1 MQHPQSVSGRLSREL
16 RFAGCNRAGFPSSLV
31 KPAPPSG
38 SGFGPAQNQERCNI
52 QLSESRLSATGFT
65 LFRCKSAIQCR
76 HPYARKAQPR
86 FATSD

>member
-1 MQHPQSVSGRLSREL
+1 MPLRLK
-16 RFAGCNRAGFPSSLV
+16 ATHCTYRAGFPSSLV